1 MHSAELEPGEVN
13 TDVFSLQCED
23 QSVLLLPLSF
33 LVQHK
38 GMESCLGYPPP
49 LRLKAS
55 PLPSGAKK
63 LPVEIFP
70 STKEIFKD
78 PLL

>member
-1 MHSAELEPGEVN
+1 MHSAELETGEVN

-38 GMESCLGYPPP
+38 GTESCLGYPPP
-49 LRLKAS
+49 CLKAS

-63 LPVEIFP
+63 LPDEIFP
-70 STKEIFKD
+70 SIKEIFKD